1 MVLAIPFNLQWE
13 LALIGYPDSLVGLYR
28 HNVMLPLA
36 GLPTDKVKPLLIVDK
51 IYIGQMHKLSLKANI
66 TDAEDTLLAIHAL
79 TPKPE

>member
-1 MVLAIPFNLQWE
+1 M
-13 LALIGYPDSLVGLYR
+13 LIGYPDSLVGLYR

-51 IYIGQMHKLSLKANI
+51 IYIGQVHRLSLKANI